1 MFRDVQLPGEAR
13 STEDAKLG
21 AGRWDAQGE
30 ATCECARIRLPVR
43 PNWLLKR
50 LHHPARAAQV
60 LRETGLSPGLCF
72 HSYVP
77 RSDLNPPAR
86 RAIRPSARSRASS
99 QCQTA
104 HSVLFAPASS
114 VFFIV
119 RPQIV
124 EEAPDRGHRRYG
136 VKDFKNDVHRHH
148 SLRGSATRTRTPP
161 ASCILRCRRGG
172 GKVVNFL
179 FRYYFSHLKTRKFR
193 DGSASD
199 PCKVSA
205 SFVQGSDGV
214 LGISAQGSDGESAR
228 F

>member
-1 MFRDVQLPGEAR
+1 MFRDVQLPDETR
-13 STEDAKLG
+13 SVKSTKRK
-21 AGRWDAQGE
+21 AGGRGAQGRQR
-30 ATCECARIRLPVR
+30 ANARGCACRCARIGCSRGYTIQLGRRRSNGR
-43 PNWLLKR
+43 P
-50 LHHPARAAQV
+50 
-60 LRETGLSPGLCF
+60 GSIPGLCF
-72 HSYVP
+72 HSYVL
-77 RSDLNPPAR
+77 RSDLDPPAR
-86 RAIRPSARSRASS
+86 RTMRPSARSRASS

-124 EEAPDRGHRRYG
+124 EEAPDRGHRRYC
-136 VKDFKNDVHRHH
+136 VKDFKNDVRRHR

-179 FRYYFSHLKTRKFR
+179 FRYYFSHLKTRKVR